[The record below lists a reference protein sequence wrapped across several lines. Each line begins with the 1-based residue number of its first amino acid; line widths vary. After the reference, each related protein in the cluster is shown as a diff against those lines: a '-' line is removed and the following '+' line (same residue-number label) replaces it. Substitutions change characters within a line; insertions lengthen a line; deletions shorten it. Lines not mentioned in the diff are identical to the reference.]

1 MFAELTTDF
10 KKGAFTA
17 LGVVAVILL
26 LSLVM
31 KR

>member
-1 MFAELTTDF
+1 VFSELTTDF